1 MTSEAAVIGAVA
13 ALDTASFAD
22 LRAAFESSPMLVTV
36 TLGAEHVLAYQ
47 NATARRLMGARP
59 LGVPIAEAFPEFTAE
74 ALQRADEVLRTGT
87 TFVSPVE
94 PARTTDAAGS
104 PLMVR
109 YVFAPLGGGPGRPP
123 AGVVYTASDVT
134 AEAQAARAAEEY
146 RLLGELQERMNAAA
160 DPDKALQALTAALVP
175 GLADVA
181 AVFVQPADE
190 RRPDAVLTG
199 GRRPLPDTA
208 PLPVALTVSEALA
221 DRVGMPPSGGQRR
234 AEPSPWTATLAAGR
248 PLIIPILDDEGRSQL
263 ANDASTRWALEA
275 GAHNIAVL
283 PLTLAGE
290 LAGAVVLLAAG
301 ERAPYTPGDL
311 PFLQRVAT
319 RAGAAV
325 THLRSYRQQRQIA
338 LDLQRALLPAVPPE
352 LPGVQLAVRYVAGA
366 ADVDVGGDWWEVHPR
381 GPGLTGVGIGDVSGR
396 GTQAA
401 VVMGQARAAM
411 RSAALAD
418 LGPGCLLDLLD
429 AQLAESLENAA
440 TATGGLTPRF
450 ATAAYTVL
458 DHHRQVLRIARAGHP
473 PVLVRRP
480 DASIEV
486 IAPPAGPPVGL
497 GVGGYE
503 VVQAPFPTGST
514 LVAFTDGLVESRDV
528 DVDAG
533 VEQLRQSLQ
542 AVGHHHDLET
552 LADAL
557 LDAMGRRYGHEDDVA
572 LVVVRSVGG

>member
-22 LRAAFESSPMLVTV
+22 LRAALESSPMLVTV

-47 NATARRLMGARP
+47 NATARRLMGERP

-234 AEPSPWTATLAAGR
+234 AEPSP
-248 PLIIPILDDEGRSQL
+248 
-263 ANDASTRWALEA
+263 
-275 GAHNIAVL
+275 
-283 PLTLAGE
+283 
-290 LAGAVVLLAAG
+290 
-301 ERAPYTPGDL
+301 
-311 PFLQRVAT
+311 
-319 RAGAAV
+319 
-325 THLRSYRQQRQIA
+325 
-338 LDLQRALLPAVPPE
+338 
-352 LPGVQLAVRYVAGA
+352 
-366 ADVDVGGDWWEVHPR
+366 
-381 GPGLTGVGIGDVSGR
+381 
-396 GTQAA
+396 
-401 VVMGQARAAM
+401 
-411 RSAALAD
+411 
-418 LGPGCLLDLLD
+418 
-429 AQLAESLENAA
+429 
-440 TATGGLTPRF
+440 
-450 ATAAYTVL
+450 
-458 DHHRQVLRIARAGHP
+458 
-473 PVLVRRP
+473 
-480 DASIEV
+480 
-486 IAPPAGPPVGL
+486 
-497 GVGGYE
+497 
-503 VVQAPFPTGST
+503 
-514 LVAFTDGLVESRDV
+514 
-528 DVDAG
+528 
-533 VEQLRQSLQ
+533 
-542 AVGHHHDLET
+542 
-552 LADAL
+552 
-557 LDAMGRRYGHEDDVA
+557 
-572 LVVVRSVGG
+572 